1 MSDTKLWVDLRYK
14 MQKVVHAQYKP
25 HIEYYKTIRSLYT
38 YISKNHSE
46 LLRSQSEMP
55 VDHAYFIHYVFYQK
69 TYEFVSEIK
78 KQLMKKTEK
87 RKYMGWV
94 IQSLVKVRKQYI
106 QSYLEYYYLLPGWL
120 PLVLRSQIVSYAY
133 PIDLSLI

>member
-1 MSDTKLWVDLRYK
+1 MSDTKLWVELRYK
-14 MQKVVHAQYKP
+14 MQKVLHAQHKP
-25 HIEYYKTIRSLYT
+25 HVEYYKTIRSLYT

-46 LLRSQSEMP
+46 LLRPQSEMP
-55 VDHAYFIHYVFYQK
+55 VDQAYFIHNVFYQK
-69 TYEFVSEIK
+69 SYEFVSEIK

-87 RKYMGWV
+87 KKY

-106 QSYLEYYYLLPGWL
+106 QSYLEYYCLLPGWL

-133 PIDLSLI
+133 PIDLSLV